1 MGGSAAK
8 GGKVGRAMGGTRR
21 RGEGKAAQ
29 GGLEVGR
36 AKGEGR
42 GRGGKLF
49 VTYQALSRDPQKTPN
64 PAAGNSRRRLAQR
77 RRDTKQNMRGSLF
90 SAVPPKNSVA
100 VSLRSLR
107 SLGPT
112 LFGCFREGSAFAA
125 KSAKISRNQ
134 QQPKASLAEAQR
146 RKAE

>member
-1 MGGSAAK
+1 MGGGAAK

-49 VTYQALSRDPQKTPN
+49 VTYQALSRD
-64 PAAGNSRRRLAQR
+64 L
-77 RRDTKQNMRGSLF
+77 
-90 SAVPPKNSVA
+90 
-100 VSLRSLR
+100 
-107 SLGPT
+107 
-112 LFGCFREGSAFAA
+112 
-125 KSAKISRNQ
+125 
-134 QQPKASLAEAQR
+134 
-146 RKAE
+146 